1 MQLLLPRPICLC
13 HSHRSLIPCR
23 FLRYVDGR
31 KGVGN
36 SLLDFGRTG
45 LVYSWYAWLLWL
57 LELQEVLSA
66 TPPDADQT
74 ASFGIVHHRL
84 QQA

>member
-1 MQLLLPRPICLC
+1 MQLVLLRPICLC

-57 LELQEVLSA
+57 LGLQEVLLA
-66 TPPDADQT
+66 TSPDADQT
-74 ASFGIVHHRL
+74 VSFGSVYCRL
-84 QQA
+84 RQA